1 MDPRRG
7 STTLY
12 NQPTGP
18 KAISTTPSALQYRC
32 LAIGRKVP
40 GSVLEARPAVIAGVL
55 AWLGAGR
62 LGRLALR
69 TAALIAAV
77 ILLLLACRRSGERLG
92 RMAERL
98 EASERTNDVQREMLE
113 AAARRPRDRGDLAG
127 RLREGRF

>member
-1 MDPRRG
+1 
-7 STTLY
+7 
-12 NQPTGP
+12 
-18 KAISTTPSALQYRC
+18 
-32 LAIGRKVP
+32 
-40 GSVLEARPAVIAGVL
+40 VIAGIL
-55 AWLGAGR
+55 TWLGAGR

-69 TAALIAAV
+69 AAVLIAAV